1 MGVCHDKTTKMLRTQ
16 NYNVVRHPRDGINPL
31 DLIGAL
37 KDAVHQLGGLDKL
50 ITNPPPIPP
59 TIARNQPA
67 ADLEG
72 QQSDKQATGI
82 GLSFLSSILKAL
94 GGDLDVS
101 AQYQNARRLQ
111 FTFNDVVT
119 DTVAPLDVGEYLKK
133 GQVNADNLVLQQ
145 FVLGQG
151 TLFLITQTLKAKR
164 ISVKA
169 ENENGTEVKVDV
181 PVIKGI
187 ASGKVN
193 VEASADQSSLV
204 TYSGDKSIVFG
215 FQAFRVGVAGGVL
228 SLVPAAPGSV
238 SFGVT
243 FDPTAAKTPGDPVLI
258 EDEETLL
265 DFSTDDWEAEAKRRL
280 KR

>member
-1 MGVCHDKTTKMLRTQ
+1 MGVCHDKSTTMLRTQ

-31 DLIGAL
+31 DLVGAVG
-37 KDAVHQLGGLDKL
+37 DAVHQLGGLDKL
-50 ITNPPPIPP
+50 IINPPPNPP
-59 TIARNQPA
+59 TITRNQAA

-72 QQSDKQATGI
+72 QQSDKQAAGI

-94 GGDLDVS
+94 GGDLDVT

-145 FVLGQG
+145 FVLGKG
-151 TLFLITQTLKAKR
+151 TLFLITQTLKAKK

-181 PVIKGI
+181 PVIKNI

-193 VEASADQSSLV
+193 VEANDDHSSLV

-243 FDPTAAKTPGDPVLI
+243 FDPTKSKSPGDPVLI

-265 DFSTDDWEAEAKRRL
+265 DFSTDDWEAEARRRL
-280 KR
+280 RR

>member
-1 MGVCHDKTTKMLRTQ
+1 MGVCHDKTTTMLRTQ
-16 NYNVVRHPRDGINPL
+16 NYNVVRHPREGINPL
-31 DLIGAL
+31 DLIGTV

-50 ITNPPPIPP
+50 ITNPPPNAP
-59 TIARNQPA
+59 TITRDQAA

-72 QQSDKQATGI
+72 QQSDKQAAGI
-82 GLSFLSSILKAL
+82 GLSFLSSILSAL
-94 GGDLDVS
+94 GGNLDVS

-133 GQVNADNLVLQQ
+133 GQVNSDNLVLQE
-145 FVLGQG
+145 FVLGKG
-151 TLFLITQTLKAKR
+151 TLFLITQTLKAKK
-164 ISVKA
+164 ITVKS
-169 ENENGTEVKVDV
+169 ENEKGGEVKVDV

-193 VEASADQSSLV
+193 VEANADQSSLV
-204 TYSGDKSIVFG
+204 TYSGTKSIVFG

-243 FDPTAAKTPGDPVLI
+243 FDPTLSKGPGDPVLI

-265 DFSTDDWEAEAKRRL
+265 DFSDDDWEAEARKRLR
-280 KR
+280 K

>member
-1 MGVCHDKTTKMLRTQ
+1 
-16 NYNVVRHPRDGINPL
+16 VVRHPRDGINPL
-31 DLIGAL
+31 DLIGAF

-50 ITNPPPIPP
+50 ITNPPANAP
-59 TIARNQPA
+59 TITRDQIA

-72 QQSDKQATGI
+72 QQSDKQAAGI

-101 AQYQNARRLQ
+101 AQYQKARRLQ

-119 DTVAPLDVGEYLKK
+119 DTVAPLDVGEYLKQ

-164 ISVKA
+164 ITVKS
-169 ENENGTEVKVDV
+169 ENENGSEVKVDV

-243 FDPTAAKTPGDPVLI
+243 FDPTKSKSPGDPVLI

-265 DFSTDDWEAEAKRRL
+265 DFSTDDWEAEAKKRL
-280 KR
+280 GK